1 MLKISNIFKLI
12 VPVNFYDE
20 MFHTLAIFFVF
31 AVGCDMDK
39 PPESCIFFGNALT
52 IQLLHTKL
60 GKLYFKNNIA
70 NICF

>member
-1 MLKISNIFKLI
+1 
-12 VPVNFYDE
+12 

-39 PPESCIFFGNALT
+39 PPESCNFFGNALT